1 MNALPRVA
9 FLTDSYHEVNGVAQ
23 TSRHFESYAVHNNL
37 PFLCVRAGPSTRT
50 GAIGTVR
57 TLDLKRGP
65 VSFTIDRRQKHDLAL
80 WRYRHLLAD
89 SFLSFKPDVVHITGP
104 SDIGQLGAFV
114 AHVMGI
120 PLVASWHTELHKF
133 AAARLEKLLDFAPA
147 LTRSRIAEFV
157 ERRALDALI
166 RFYKIP
172 RAILAPNEEIV
183 QMLKRRTGKP
193 VYMMRR
199 GVDNDL
205 FMPDRRDTDCPSF
218 TFGYVGRLT
227 PEKNVGLLVDLERAL
242 IAQGGSDYRFLIV
255 GDGYERPWLERNLR
269 KAQFTGILTGEP
281 LARAYANMDLF
292 LFPSHTDTFGNVVL
306 EALSSGVP
314 VVVTADGGPKFLVRQ
329 GLTGAVASD
338 DRQFV
343 ERVLSLMGR
352 GRLHE
357 QMRKQA
363 RAFACSHSWGAVFD
377 LVYRAYVAALNQPV
391 AAHLSATA
399 YAR

>member
-1 MNALPRVA
+1 V
-9 FLTDSYHEVNGVAQ
+9 
-23 TSRHFESYAVHNNL
+23 
-37 PFLCVRAGPSTRT
+37 
-50 GAIGTVR
+50 IGTVH

-89 SFLSFKPDVVHITGP
+89 RFRSFKPDLVHITGP
-104 SDIGQLGAFV
+104 SDIGQLGAYV
-114 AHVMGI
+114 AHVMRL

-133 AAARLEKLLDFAPA
+133 LATRLEKLLAIGPA
-147 LTRSRIAEFV
+147 GLRRGITGFV

-183 QMLKRRTGKP
+183 EVLQRRTRKP
-193 VYMMRR
+193 VYLMRR

-205 FMPDRRDTDCPSF
+205 FTPDRRDSNCPAF
-218 TFGYVGRLT
+218 TLGYVGRLT
-227 PEKNVGLLVDLERAL
+227 PEKNVRLLVDVEHAL
-242 IAQGGSDYRFLIV
+242 LARGRTDYRFLIV
-255 GDGYERPWLERNLR
+255 GDGYERPWLECNLR
-269 KAQFTGILTGEP
+269 NAEFTGILTGDQ

-292 LFPSHTDTFGNVVL
+292 LFPSRTDTFGNVVL

-314 VVVTADGGPKFLVRQ
+314 VVVTADGGPKFLVNQ
-329 GLTGAVASD
+329 GLTGAIASD

-352 GRLHE
+352 GTLHE

-363 RAFACSHSWGAVFD
+363 RRFACSHSWGAVFD
-377 LVYRAYVAALNQPV
+377 LVYRAYVASLNQPV

>member
-1 MNALPRVA
+1 MNAAPRVA

-23 TSRHFESYAVHNNL
+23 TSRHFESYAAHNNL

-89 SFLSFKPDVVHITGP
+89 SFRSFKPDVVHITGP

-114 AHVMGI
+114 AHVMEI

-133 AAARLEKLLDFAPA
+133 AATRLEKLLAFAPA
-147 LTRSRIAEFV
+147 VTRSRITELV

-183 QMLKRRTGKP
+183 QMLKRRTSKP
-193 VYMMRR
+193 VYLMRR

-205 FMPDRRDTDCPSF
+205 FTPDRRDSDCPSF

-227 PEKNVGLLVDLERAL
+227 PEKNVRLLVDVERAL
-242 IAQGGSDYRFLIV
+242 LAQARSDYRFLIV
-255 GDGYERPWLERNLR
+255 GDGYERHWLESNLR
-269 KAQFTGILTGEP
+269 KAEFTGILTGES

-292 LFPSHTDTFGNVVL
+292 LFPSHTDTFGNVAL

-314 VVVTADGGPKFLVRQ
+314 VVATADGGPKFLVKQ
-329 GLTGAVASD
+329 GLTGAVAAD
-338 DRQFV
+338 DSEFV
-343 ERVLSLMGR
+343 ERAISYMSTGT
-352 GRLHE
+352 LHQ

-377 LVYRAYVAALNQPV
+377 LVYRAYAVSLNKTMP
-391 AAHLSATA
+391 AGLSATA